1 MIFSLQGKS
10 PITYLLQKLTVD
22 SEAKHYHR
30 LKSAVWL
37 YLFILSSVHPKSG
50 KLVLT
55 LSDIATQAGI
65 KEETVSSWLGHL
77 RKWNYVSVIRQD
89 KSLLLSVTGWKTE
102 TETLEESTL
111 PSKNITNKG
120 RKKPSKKAAI
130 EKDFPSEPDKLAKKI
145 SEELRSPQG
154 LIYFERLCKIYPRSI
169 ILKAFEKAMSIPEN
183 KIRKSRAALF
193 AYLVKKYV
201 QEK

>member
-77 RKWNYVSVIRQD
+77 RKWNY
-89 KSLLLSVTGWKTE
+89 LLLSVTGWKTE

-169 ILKAFEKAMSIPEN
+169 ILKAFEKAMSVPEN
-183 KIRKSRAALF
+183 KIKKSRAALF